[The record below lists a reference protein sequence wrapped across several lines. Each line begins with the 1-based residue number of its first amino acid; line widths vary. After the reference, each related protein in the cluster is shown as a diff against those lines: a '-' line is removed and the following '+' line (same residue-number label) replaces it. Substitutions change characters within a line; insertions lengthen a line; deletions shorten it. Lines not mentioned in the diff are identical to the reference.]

1 MLTVWCTGDEALRR
15 CPIMERAA
23 WASDTVTQNNGSR
36 TEAYDACGTS
46 AGITFVVAKAGA
58 AVFVVGPVIVVIL
71 YYA

>member
-1 MLTVWCTGDEALRR
+1 MKHYVDVPSWKELHG
-15 CPIMERAA
+15 
-23 WASDTVTQNNGSR
+23 ASDTVTQNNGSR